1 MRHFSV
7 IFIPCK
13 IVNGG
18 GGWNSLHYLALTQG
32 DLLHSVFL
40 QPLNFYDLWF
50 FSEGFFIYRVL
61 PTSLR
66 STIYWKNTI
75 SASCRD
81 YNKNQIFSWL
91 MFLELWKNFSHEIL
105 IKKIENKRAKR
116 AVILSFKNREK
127 NSIKNFYDSYLSGF
141 FLVIFKHCA
150 LYPFW

>member
-91 MFLELWKNFSHEIL
+91 MVLELWKNFSHEIL

-116 AVILSFKNREK
+116 AVILSFKK
-127 NSIKNFYDSYLSGF
+127 IKKIFDSEFLRF
-141 FLVIFKHCA
+141 LFIWIFLVIFKHCA